1 MHGIQNSNIFSI
13 NAISRG
19 NSLIFFYKKWLLCQ
33 FDSWLI
39 KLKLFSLKMALS
51 EKNCYF
57 EYKKV
62 VVSKVIIEKSC
73 GEVSLMGQETI
84 ENYS

>member
-1 MHGIQNSNIFSI
+1 
-13 NAISRG
+13 
-19 NSLIFFYKKWLLCQ
+19 
-33 FDSWLI
+33 
-39 KLKLFSLKMALS
+39 MALS
-51 EKNCYF
+51 EKNFYF